1 MVWFQTLRLPVYSQ
15 VPLSCVPPCSSPVGF
30 CGLAARCWN
39 CSVFSP
45 LFRLKSCVGM
55 AERSRRQVLMLLPVG
70 KSPRWS
76 HWDDASTY
84 APLERTRPPSDP
96 SNQTFGF
103 PGRNTSACWSGWMP
117 LGVVGDVASNVI
129 SVKVRLL
136 CAGSGSPAVVER
148 IKARPFDRKPYSVYW
163 YEPITKTV
171 SGWPA
176 GVRMSLSYQHCPV
189 Q

>member
-15 VPLSCVPPCSSPVGF
+15 VPLSWVPPCSSPVGF

-39 CSVFSP
+39 CSVLSP
-45 LFRLKSCVGM
+45 LFRLKSRVGI
-55 AERSRRQVLMLLPVG
+55 AERSLPQVVWLAGPMERLA
-70 KSPRWS
+70 

-117 LGVVGDVASNVI
+117 FGVVADVASNVM
-129 SVKVRLL
+129 SGKVRPLGE
-136 CAGSGSPAVVER
+136 GSGSPAVVER
-148 IKARPFDRKPYSVYW
+148 MTARPFDRNPYSVYW

-171 SGWPA
+171 SGWSA